1 VPPLQICRIYGHL
14 STCDAFNSV
23 LREGIR
29 KIFKAKVT
37 IAEMFSVALWNLW
50 GVSDFMISSVPLKVE
65 RFRTHRA

>member
-1 VPPLQICRIYGHL
+1 VPPLQICRTYGHL
-14 STCDAFNSV
+14 STCDAFNPV

-37 IAEMFSVALWNLW
+37 IAEIFSVALWNLW
-50 GVSDFMISSVPLKVE
+50 GVSDFSSVPSKVE